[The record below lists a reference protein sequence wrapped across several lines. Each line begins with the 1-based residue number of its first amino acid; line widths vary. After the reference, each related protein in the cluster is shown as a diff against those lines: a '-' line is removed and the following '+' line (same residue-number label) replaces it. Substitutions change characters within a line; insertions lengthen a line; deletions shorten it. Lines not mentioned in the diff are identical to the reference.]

1 MNRKP
6 ASACGLPRARARIRA
21 LASAWLLAG
30 LLPVAG
36 LHATTAAAQV
46 HASQAWVRVLPGA
59 LPAGAY
65 VTLRNDGDQ
74 AVELT
79 GAKSA
84 AYAEVMLHQSAM
96 SGGMSHMSEVESL
109 TIGAHGQAVL
119 APAGY
124 HLMLM
129 HAVAPVVPGTRV
141 RLTLEFSDGSSLP
154 VDFLARPANALGPDS
169 H

>member
-1 MNRKP
+1 MTRTRTSGI
-6 ASACGLPRARARIRA
+6 ASIMRARVWP
-21 LASAWLLAG
+21 LAAACLLVG
-30 LLPVAG
+30 LLPC
-36 LHATTAAAQV
+36 AAAQATAAQQV
-46 HASQAWVRVLPGA
+46 HATQAWIRVLPGA

-74 AVELT
+74 PVQLT
-79 GAKSA
+79 GAKSSS
-84 AYAEVMLHQSAM
+84 YAQAMLHQSSM
-96 SGGMSHMSEVESL
+96 SGGMSHMSGIGSL
-109 TIGAHGQAVL
+109 AIPAHGQVVL

-129 HAVAPVVPGTRV
+129 HAIAPVVPGTRV

-154 VDFLARPANALGPDS
+154 VEFLARPANAIGPDS

>member
-1 MNRKP
+1 MTRHQVHSP
-6 ASACGLPRARARIRA
+6 DIARGARAWA
-21 LASAWLLAG
+21 LAMAWLLAG
-30 LLPVAG
+30 LLPGAG
-36 LHATTAAAQV
+36 LHAATAAQQV
-46 HASQAWVRVLPGA
+46 HASQAWIRVLPGD

-65 VTLRNDGDQ
+65 VSLRNDGDQ
-74 AVELT
+74 AVALT
-79 GAKSA
+79 GATSPG
-84 AYAEVMLHQSAM
+84 YAQVMLHQSSM
-96 SGGMSHMSEVESL
+96 SGGMSHMSGVESL
-109 TIGAHGQAVL
+109 AIPAHGQVVL

-154 VDFLARPANALGPDS
+154 VDFLARPANALGPGS

>member
-1 MNRKP
+1 MKRNR
-6 ASACGLPRARARIRA
+6 ASTPHAVHGMRAAA
-21 LASAWLLAG
+21 VAAAWLLAG
-30 LLPVAG
+30 LLPGTG
-36 LHATTAAAQV
+36 LHATTAAQQV
-46 HASQAWVRVLPGA
+46 HASQAWIRVLPGD

-65 VTLRNDGDQ
+65 VSLRNDGDR
-74 AVELT
+74 AAELT

-84 AYAEVMLHQSAM
+84 SYAQVMLHQSSM
-96 SGGMSHMSEVESL
+96 SGGMSHMSGVESL
-109 TIGAHGQAVL
+109 AIPAHGQVVL

>member
-1 MNRKP
+1 MSGRQFSLHGI
-6 ASACGLPRARARIRA
+6 ARGARAWT
-21 LASAWLLAG
+21 LAAACLLSG
-30 LLPVAG
+30 LLPCAG
-36 LHATTAAAQV
+36 LRATAAQQV
-46 HASQAWVRVLPGA
+46 HASQAWIRVLPGA

-79 GAKSA
+79 GAKSSS
-84 AYAEVMLHQSAM
+84 YAQVMLHQSSM
-96 SGGMSHMSEVESL
+96 SGGMSHMSGVESL
-109 TIGAHGQAVL
+109 AIPTHGQVVL

-129 HAVAPVVPGTRV
+129 HATAPVVPGTSL

-169 H
+169 P